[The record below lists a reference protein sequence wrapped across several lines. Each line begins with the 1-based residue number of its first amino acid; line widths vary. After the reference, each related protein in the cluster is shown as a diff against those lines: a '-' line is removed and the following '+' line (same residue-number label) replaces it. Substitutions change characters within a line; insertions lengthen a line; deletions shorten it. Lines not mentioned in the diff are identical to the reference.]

1 MLLIR
6 KQMRCLAIN
15 ICILTVFFLMLSGCK
30 TVVSEYCFNRANV
43 SDDAI
48 LWKNDNAHKEIY
60 KVGDKYYVRGY
71 RGRVRQTMDGL
82 PFESAIGLGNGY
94 TIEWEADEE
103 CMEEGFV
110 LLQRETHTRQVF
122 KQLSRHSNHYL
133 YFPLIETETPE
144 FITHL
149 PAQAEKVEYP
159 FDIIQRSDVVC
170 LRNPVYVD
178 NYAYI
183 MYPLGVLSYVIDIP
197 CSLLGFGYQI
207 ELIDNVYRYT
217 H

>member
-1 MLLIR
+1 
-6 KQMRCLAIN
+6 MRCLAIN
-15 ICILTVFFLMLSGCK
+15 TCILTVFILMLSGCK
-30 TVVSEYCFNRANV
+30 TVVSEYCFSRAKV
-43 SDDAI
+43 SDGAI

-71 RGRVRQTMDGL
+71 RGKVRQTMNGL
-82 PFESAIGLGNGY
+82 PFESVIGLGDGY

-110 LLQRETHTRQVF
+110 LLDRETHTRQVF
-122 KQLSRHSNHYL
+122 RQLSQPSNHYI

-149 PAQAEKVEYP
+149 PAHTEKAEYP
-159 FDIIQRSDVVC
+159 FDIIQDSAVVC

-183 MYPLGVLSYVIDIP
+183 MYPLGVLSYLIDIP
-197 CSLLGFGYQI
+197 CSLLGLGYPI
-207 ELIDNVYRYT
+207 ELIDQVYIYT